1 MEKRESWKSRTI
13 FIFAA
18 IGSAVGLG
26 NAWRFPGLAAKYG
39 GGAFLLVYI
48 AAMFILGW
56 PLLMMEIGIG
66 RRMQQ
71 GAPGSMRGINKKAE
85 FVGWAATGNAFLIAT
100 YYAVV
105 LAWILFMIVKSFTI
119 GGLSPEQAGNVF
131 TGEVLQNTPIT
142 TLKSLDI
149 PWGMLLALLAAW
161 FMIYMCIR
169 KGAHSA
175 GKVVPFT
182 VLVPII
188 LLVILAVRGIVGD
201 AQKSFTGL
209 AKLFIPDWKAFGN
222 YQLWLDAFGQV
233 FYSLSIMMA
242 IMFAYGSFVHKKSNI
257 ISDTLIISLSDMLIS
272 VLSGIV
278 LFTTLSTTGQ
288 LETFIAGASS
298 GEIGSVGTAFIVY
311 PQAMVLLSNNATLNS
326 FFSVVF
332 YLTLLTLAIDSA
344 FSIIEGVS
352 TAISDK
358 FALKKKNTTRVC
370 CLLALVVSLLFATK
384 GGLSW
389 LDIVDNWCN
398 SFNLIGVGIIECL
411 IVGWGF
417 RPQKLRDEIN
427 RSANKFKIGSWYDW
441 IIRVVAPGILAVLF
455 LWNVVNLIIA
465 YATGKGGYGGHP
477 IWAQLI
483 AGWLPTVLIFGGAVA
498 MQIVSRKS
506 EKIKRLDARY
516 GSWDDMEDIDAL
528 DAEEEAEEERAETYL
543 DPQAQQIA
551 LSGVYI
557 AAEHR
562 DSAQASDSPTDR

>member
-66 RRMQQ
+66 RKMQQ

-119 GGLSPEQAGNVF
+119 GGLSAEEAGNVF
-131 TGEVLQNTPIT
+131 TGDVLQNTPIT
-142 TLKSLDI
+142 SVKSLQI
-149 PWGMLLALLAAW
+149 PWGMLLALLVAW

-182 VLVPII
+182 VIIPIVLMLV
-188 LLVILAVRGIVGD
+188 LAVRGIVGD
-201 AQKSFTGL
+201 AQKNFAGL
-209 AKLFIPDWKAFGN
+209 ARFFIPDWKALGN

-257 ISDTLIISLSDMLIS
+257 VSDTIIIAVSDMLIS
-272 VLSGIV
+272 VLAGIV

-288 LETFIAGASS
+288 LDTFIAGSTS
-298 GEIGSVGTAFIVY
+298 GDIGSVGTAFVVY
-311 PQAMVLLSNNATLNS
+311 PQAMVLLSNNAALNS
-326 FFSVVF
+326 FFAVVF

-358 FALKKKNTTRVC
+358 FALKKKKTTLVC
-370 CLLALVVSLLFATK
+370 CIAALAVSLIYATK

-398 SFNLIGVGIIECL
+398 SFNLIGVGIIEC
-411 IVGWGF
+411 IVVGWFF
-417 RPQKLRDEIN
+417 RPSKLRQEIN
-427 RSANKFKIGSWYDW
+427 RSAGKFKIGAWYDW
-441 IIRVVAPGILAVLF
+441 ILRVVAPLILSVLF
-455 LWNVVNLIIA
+455 VWNVVKLITD
-465 YATGKGGYGGHP
+465 YATGKGGFGGYP
-477 IWAQLI
+477 IWAQI
-483 AGWLPTVLIFGGAVA
+483 VAGWLPTLIIFAGAIVMQVL
-498 MQIVSRKS
+498 SRKS
-506 EKIKRLDARY
+506 EKIRKLDARY
-516 GSWDDMEDIDAL
+516 GSWDDMPDIDEL
-528 DAEEEAEEERAETYL
+528 DAEEALCEQTDKE
-543 DPQAQQIA
+543 IA
-551 LSGVYI
+551 LPADQSD
-557 AAEHR
+557 AATETIDCADGDQTR
-562 DSAQASDSPTDR
+562 SPEKE